1 MIDVTH
7 FVAWLLTVAMHAML
21 LLACA
26 WLLDTT
32 LKLRLAWR
40 ELLWRSALFGG
51 ALTASIAF
59 LPIPLPTAL
68 RFAVH
73 GVTPV
78 STTVATRVRA
88 SSDIQHKPKAA
99 SDLQHVAMLE
109 QAPQRATKI
118 GSAPIDAQISASVSS
133 WQIPHVLILPLLS
146 LWLAGALM
154 QLARLLRAE
163 WQLRQLLCDA
173 HAVHD
178 LSATD
183 MLDTLADAAGRSAP
197 RLFELDHIDSPF
209 AIGHYIVLPRWARL
223 QWSRAQ
229 LQAALAH
236 EFAHLQRRDPRWR
249 RIIAIWQSLLWF
261 VPLTHL
267 ARRRIE
273 ECAELACD
281 AAAARAPNG
290 AHALAECLVACL
302 QQRSN
307 GHAGWSP
314 AAAMAQRRSPLMQRV
329 DQLLE
334 GAPMNT
340 LRTGWL
346 GACLVTTLLMGFSM
360 ILPGL
365 QFAHADVPT
374 PPAVP
379 VAPKPPTAPKA
390 HVSGAE
396 YHISIDDDHTLIRT
410 RDRQGTLDVRING
423 KVSFNESENDIESL
437 TGTASIEQDH
447 DGNARRIEYRLVDG
461 AIERRYWLHDHE
473 QALDADAR
481 AWLAQVIPAVLRS
494 GGFDAEARVQRF
506 LKRGG
511 VAAVLAEIALIDSDS
526 GRSRY
531 IIELSKQT
539 SLRGK
544 DLDQVLDL
552 TAAIGSDYEK
562 RQALQTL
569 FTQQKFDDALLAH
582 MLTLVGDV
590 SSDYERA
597 ELLVAVAPQSLAG
610 HLSRAAW
617 MTAVAGISS
626 DYEHRRTLEALLKN
640 VRNDDVL
647 LRQILAGAE
656 SISSDYE
663 RRSLVQSVLQHVDNA
678 DTIAPAYLQ
687 AARNISSDYEHREAL
702 TALINAPGF
711 GKVSASGILDDA
723 NSIGS
728 DYEASRLLKELIERM
743 PGDADLITRCH
754 AAAARL
760 SDHERKEV
768 ERALQ
773 SREV

>member
-1 MIDVTH
+1 
-7 FVAWLLTVAMHAML
+7 
-21 LLACA
+21 
-26 WLLDTT
+26 
-32 LKLRLAWR
+32 
-40 ELLWRSALFGG
+40 
-51 ALTASIAF
+51 
-59 LPIPLPTAL
+59 
-68 RFAVH
+68 
-73 GVTPV
+73 
-78 STTVATRVRA
+78 
-88 SSDIQHKPKAA
+88 
-99 SDLQHVAMLE
+99 
-109 QAPQRATKI
+109 
-118 GSAPIDAQISASVSS
+118 
-133 WQIPHVLILPLLS
+133 
-146 LWLAGALM
+146 
-154 QLARLLRAE
+154 
-163 WQLRQLLCDA
+163 
-173 HAVHD
+173 
-178 LSATD
+178 
-183 MLDTLADAAGRSAP
+183 MLDTLAIESGRCSP

-209 AIGHYIVLPRWARL
+209 AIGQYIVLPSWARL

-281 AAAARAPNG
+281 AAAARVPNG
-290 AHALAECLVACL
+290 AHALAECLVTCL

-307 GHAGWSP
+307 VRSGWSP

-346 GACLVTTLLMGFSM
+346 GACLVTSLLMGFAL
-360 ILPGL
+360 IVPGL
-365 QFAHADVPT
+365 QFAHADVPAA
-374 PPAVP
+374 PA
-379 VAPKPPTAPKA
+379 APKPPKPPATPKA
-390 HVSGAE
+390 KLVSGTE
-396 YHISIDDDHTLIRT
+396 YHLSIDDDRTLIRT
-410 RDRQGTLDVRING
+410 RDKQGTLDVNING
-423 KVSFNESENDIESL
+423 KVAFNANENDIESL

-447 DGNARRIEYRLVDG
+447 DGNAHRIEYRVVDG
-461 AIERRYWLHDHE
+461 TIERRYWLHDHE
-473 QALDADAR
+473 QPLDADAR

-582 MLTLVGDV
+582 MLTLIGDV

-610 HLSRAAW
+610 NLSRAAW
-617 MTAVAGISS
+617 MSAVAEISS

-640 VRNDDVL
+640 VKNDDAL
-647 LRQILAGAE
+647 LLQILTGSQE
-656 SISSDYE
+656 ISSDYE
-663 RRSLVQSVLQHVDNA
+663 HRTLLLNVLGHVDNA

-687 AARNISSDYEHREAL
+687 AARSIGSDYEHREAL
-702 TALINAPGF
+702 SALISAPGF
-711 GKVSASGILDDA
+711 GKVSALGILDDT

-743 PGDADLITRCH
+743 PGDADLIARCH